1 MARKTGRLAVRRGH
15 SACGMVEELNKQ
27 KYVYYHCTGHRGK
40 YEEPN
45 TREEVVLEQFAA
57 ALQELV
63 IPMGILEWL
72 KETVSQPDL
81 SERAARKRKQSG
93 SGNNTGGS
101 SRN

>member
-15 SACGMVEELNKQ
+15 SACGLVEELKKQ

-57 ALQELV
+57 ALHH
-63 IPMGILEWL
+63 P
-72 KETVSQPDL
+72 TRSHSANAQP
-81 SERAARKRKQSG
+81 ERGSKADRGTKTAARVETRCPL
-93 SGNNTGGS
+93 
-101 SRN
+101 